1 MRGSFSFKYS
11 LIILG
16 LLLSATFLRAQC
28 GVPPFTGPQTSANI
42 AAYMTGP
49 YRTWCLAHG
58 GTIKPDGN
66 CNMSGPNWKCD
77 PGGASTNVQTL
88 PLVKP
93 GRGSTNALAPQVAA
107 TATQQMVG
115 SVVGSMLSGIFSPKS
130 SAPDPQQQML
140 IQQQQQQAA
149 AEQKAAEDAH
159 RQQIADDLSGK
170 LKLSDGSS
178 DLQFKTSQQDSG
190 SGDLQLKLGDNPA
203 ATASQG
209 SAQNS
214 AQTPNAG
221 IALREP
227 TGPGLVPAQ
236 TTTTADVAGNPDSGN
251 SAPASALSQL
261 KQIQA
266 NSQAAAN
273 ATSMEAMKEQA
284 GAGWDG
290 GSLHPGSA
298 VSLPNGNGTVTIPK
312 QGATSSG
319 TAHAGTPAPVQLAGL
334 AGSAPVLATGSAA
347 RAPGAPIFK
356 PEISATVQAMSN
368 EQLQAEYCHVQGMV
382 KQLHEGFLKE
392 SGAFDGW
399 QKQVGDTKR
408 AEYEES
414 RKCFFDELAEGL
426 ADAAGEKLI
435 HFSDWMLNDLLKQGW
450 TDLDEIKENAELIT
464 TMKSTAE
471 DVQEAVE
478 KYGKSEKSSFDRGML
493 SARLLQD
500 FYSVADKLPGVKF
513 HGTEMTGLAVCM
525 ANYMVTS
532 AEQRLLNEELSQ
544 ANKSVEDQL
553 RAENALSRFSGEL
566 VDAQLIRGLHPA
578 TACR

>member
-1 MRGSFSFKYS
+1 
-11 LIILG
+11 
-16 LLLSATFLRAQC
+16 
-28 GVPPFTGPQTSANI
+28 
-42 AAYMTGP
+42 
-49 YRTWCLAHG
+49 
-58 GTIKPDGN
+58 
-66 CNMSGPNWKCD
+66 
-77 PGGASTNVQTL
+77 VQ
-88 PLVKP
+88 
-93 GRGSTNALAPQVAA
+93 
-107 TATQQMVG
+107 
-115 SVVGSMLSGIFSPKS
+115 
-130 SAPDPQQQML
+130 
-140 IQQQQQQAA
+140 
-149 AEQKAAEDAH
+149 
-159 RQQIADDLSGK
+159 
-170 LKLSDGSS
+170 
-178 DLQFKTSQQDSG
+178 
-190 SGDLQLKLGDNPA
+190 
-203 ATASQG
+203 
-209 SAQNS
+209 
-214 AQTPNAG
+214 
-221 IALREP
+221 
-227 TGPGLVPAQ
+227 AQ
-236 TTTTADVAGNPDSGN
+236 TTTTADAASNNVASNPAAGNG
-251 SAPASALSQL
+251 APASALSQL

-273 ATSMEAMKEQA
+273 ASSIEAMKEQA
-284 GAGWDG
+284 SVGWDG

-298 VSLPNGNGTVTIPK
+298 VSLPKGNASVTIPK
-312 QGATSSG
+312 QGATSS
-319 TAHAGTPAPVQLAGL
+319 AARASSPAPVQVASL
-334 AGSAPVLATGSAA
+334 GSPASVLSAVSAA

-368 EQLQAEYCHVQGMV
+368 AQLQAEYCHVQGMV

-399 QKQVGDTKR
+399 QKQVGDAKR

-450 TDLDEIKENAELIT
+450 TDLDEIKENAALIT

-471 DVQEAVE
+471 DVQEAIE
-478 KYGKSEKSSFDRGML
+478 KYGKSEKNSYDRGML
-493 SARLLQD
+493 SASLLQD
-500 FYSVADKLPGVKF
+500 FYSAADKLPGVKF

-553 RAENALSRFSGEL
+553 RAENALSKFSGEL